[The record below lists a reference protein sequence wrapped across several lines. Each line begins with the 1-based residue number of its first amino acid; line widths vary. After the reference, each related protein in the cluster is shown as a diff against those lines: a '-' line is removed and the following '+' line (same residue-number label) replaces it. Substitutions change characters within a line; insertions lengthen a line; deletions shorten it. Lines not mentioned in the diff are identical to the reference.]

1 MRVPYRANPKAFEDY
16 YLHQV
21 GNGMRYYT
29 GVNRQAGHGIGNIFK
44 GLFRAAVPL
53 LSSGAK
59 VVGKQLLRTG
69 LQVAGDVASGR
80 KPKEAIKTRARA
92 AGKQLLGQIAQR
104 GNGRVQRKRKSTAAT
119 KHQNRYMLNVKG
131 RSLRRIFSLKLSE
144 HCIVWS
150 FH

>member
-44 GLFRAAVPL
+44 GLFRATVPL

-80 KPKEAIKTRARA
+80 KPKEAIKMRARA

-119 KHQNRYMLNVKG
+119 KQSKPLYAKRQRKVT
-131 RSLRRIFSLKLSE
+131 SQDIFS
-144 HCIVWS
+144 
-150 FH
+150 